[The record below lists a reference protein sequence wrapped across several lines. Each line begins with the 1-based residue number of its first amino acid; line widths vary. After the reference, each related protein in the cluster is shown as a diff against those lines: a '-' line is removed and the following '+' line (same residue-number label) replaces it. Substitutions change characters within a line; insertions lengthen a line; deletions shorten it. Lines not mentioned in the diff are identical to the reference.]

1 MIIHALDRLFA
12 LILIVVLLF
21 VVPTYYR
28 YQRQED
34 INYQLILLETQKTAD
49 LICELGYVEDNS
61 LSKLY
66 AVLGATGTN
75 YQVTLIHMKKQFIGN
90 QADDGT
96 HYYYEGNYNYEIFE
110 KIRMEGKYGMDLGDF
125 FYISVENTS
134 KTPFQQLKS
143 VFGIHETGSSIITRS
158 GGLIRAE
165 GL

>member
-1 MIIHALDRLFA
+1 MIINALDRLFA
-12 LILIVVLLF
+12 LLLIVILLF

-34 INYQLILLETQKTAD
+34 INYQLVLLETQKTAD
-49 LICELGYVEDNS
+49 LICELGYIEDNS

-66 AVLGATGTN
+66 AVLGATGTD
-75 YQVTLIHMKKQFIGN
+75 YKVTLTHMQKRFTEEET
-90 QADDGT
+90 QAET
-96 HYYYEGNYNYEIFE
+96 KYYYVGSYDHEIYE
-110 KIRMEGKYGMDLGDF
+110 KIRKDGKYGMDLGDF

-134 KTPFQQLKS
+134 KTPFQQLKA
-143 VFGIHETGSSIITRS
+143 VLGFQENGQAIVARS